1 MNPKQHKPK
10 QTHLPS
16 VFPCLSS
23 YLIVW
28 FQAVTYVLGS
38 VLVHPEQISYIHR
51 RQRRWK
57 VRLPLLVSLTSLLF
71 LVRETTETEFCWPL
85 VLICFVQEQIQ
96 HEWKK
101 NRTKFS
107 DLNLGVS
114 VCTHKP
120 QLNVK
125 NKTEFSKSFYISI
138 KNDFISYYK
147 FIKIL
152 CVHYI
157 NKLFNISNSL
167 WYDL

>member
-1 MNPKQHKPK
+1 MSCQKYIKRWSPFALATGMNPKQHKPK

-16 VFPCLSS
+16 GFPCLSS
-23 YLIVW
+23 HLIAW

-85 VLICFVQEQIQ
+85 VLICFAQEQIQ

-101 NRTKFS
+101 N
-107 DLNLGVS
+107 
-114 VCTHKP
+114 
-120 QLNVK
+120 
-125 NKTEFSKSFYISI
+125 KSFRPEPWGVCVYSQITIKCEEQNRVFKISL
-138 KNDFISYYK
+138 YQY
-147 FIKIL
+147 
-152 CVHYI
+152 
-157 NKLFNISNSL
+157 
-167 WYDL
+167 